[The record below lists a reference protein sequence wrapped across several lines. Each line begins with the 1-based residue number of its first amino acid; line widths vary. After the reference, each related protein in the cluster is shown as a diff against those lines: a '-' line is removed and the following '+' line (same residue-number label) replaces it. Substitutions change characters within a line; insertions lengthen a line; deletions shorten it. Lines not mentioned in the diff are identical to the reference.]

1 MWRKGSK
8 RQERGQEKQRGRPS
22 IVHLQGKKEG
32 KKREKKSPFP
42 LSIRLSPVRK
52 VQSIRPEKRLIRMPC
67 HAREREVPIFY
78 SSSSCRP
85 VIFFLSFP
93 LSPPPPF
100 SPSSLPLSYQ
110 SFFFFFSF
118 VLVSPLPPLP
128 RITSVEHR
136 RMTRAG
142 GGWIEESDSKEE

>member
-1 MWRKGSK
+1 MCVEKGIKKTRKRTRKTTRSAVH
-8 RQERGQEKQRGRPS
+8 
-22 IVHLQGKKEG
+22 VHLQGKKEG
-32 KKREKKSPFP
+32 KKRKKKSPFP

-67 HAREREVPIFY
+67 HARERGANLLFFFMSTCY
-78 SSSSCRP
+78 
-85 VIFFLSFP
+85 FLSFLSVISFPPSHP
-93 LSPPPPF
+93 LSLPP
-100 SPSSLPLSYQ
+100 SYQ